1 VAAYERIIR
10 NEKTRKRFL
19 KNFVALKKLYAV
31 AKHPET
37 IKLNEKKVKVR
48 VYIELPE
55 SFRKA

>member
-1 VAAYERIIR
+1 
-10 NEKTRKRFL
+10 
-19 KNFVALKKLYAV
+19 VALKKLYAV